1 MSEVSTIKP
10 QTEHVA
16 STGSTAADQSS
27 TSLFSLLTLAVI
39 LGAVGVVFAYLRV
52 DQERFWVNWIFWFV
66 VLFTVGIGSLFVV
79 ALQHLVGARW
89 SIPIR
94 RVPERL
100 ATLLVPATPIALIA
114 LFAVR
119 VLYPGA
125 KPEALQNKFL
135 AGKVVWLDLPFF
147 SARTIGVMLV
157 ALISLFILVRGSL
170 LQDASKDPAFTV
182 RARKFA
188 PLFMVLFAF
197 SVTIIAFDW
206 IGGLVPEWYSD
217 IFGVYLFAG
226 AFLSALASSTLAILK
241 LQRERR
247 LEGVRGDHLYNFG
260 TFMFAFTVFWSYIA
274 FAQYMLMWYADL
286 PEEVHWYH
294 ERLHGGWHVLT
305 ILLAVIHFVI
315 PFFALSTRDAKS
327 NPSRLAKVGLL
338 MLGAHLL
345 DVYWLIFPILEHGP
359 HFSWPEVSFAL
370 LFVAGALLWIRK
382 AFSWGEDMPIGDP
395 FLREGL
401 EFRL

>member
-1 MSEVSTIKP
+1 MTEVNTTP
-10 QTEHVA
+10 QLELGAGPRSAASGQPSSSVA
-16 STGSTAADQSS
+16 SLLAMAA
-27 TSLFSLLTLAVI
+27 I
-39 LGAVGVVFAYLRV
+39 LGAVGVVVAYLQI

-89 SIPIR
+89 SVPIR

-100 ATLLVPATPIALIA
+100 ATLLLPATPVALIG
-114 LFAVR
+114 LLAVR

-135 AGKVVWLDLPFF
+135 AGKVFWLDLPFF
-147 SARTIGVMLV
+147 SARTIAVMVV
-157 ALISLFILVRGSL
+157 ALISLAILVRGSL
-170 LQDASKDPAFTV
+170 LQDTSKDPAFTV
-182 RARKFA
+182 RARRFA

-197 SVTIIAFDW
+197 GVTIIAFDW

-241 LQRERR
+241 LQSERR
-247 LEGVRGDHLYNFG
+247 LEGVRRDHLYNLG

-294 ERLHGGWHVLT
+294 ERLHGTWHVLT
-305 ILLAVIHFVI
+305 VILAVTHFVI

-327 NPSRLAKVGLL
+327 NPSRLTKVALL
-338 MLGAHLL
+338 ILGAHLL
-345 DVYWLIFPILEHGP
+345 DLYWLIFPILSHGP

-370 LFVAGALLWIRK
+370 LFLAGSLLWIRK

>member
-1 MSEVSTIKP
+1 MTANRSKP
-10 QTEHVA
+10 GQNTPKQGAESAEASRQSSSA
-16 STGSTAADQSS
+16 ST
-27 TSLFSLLTLAVI
+27 LLMLAPLVG
-39 LGAVGVVFAYLRV
+39 LVGVALAYLRAGL
-52 DQERFWVNWIFWFV
+52 ERFWINWIFWFV

-79 ALQHLVGARW
+79 ALQHLAGARW

-100 ATLLVPATPIALIA
+100 ATLLVPATPAALIG
-114 LFAVR
+114 LLAVR

-125 KPEALQNKFL
+125 QPEALGNKL
-135 AGKVVWLDLPFF
+135 LVGKVFWLDLPFF
-147 SARTIGVMLV
+147 SARTIAVMTF
-157 ALISLFILVRGSL
+157 ALISLAILVRGSVQ
-170 LQDASKDPAFTV
+170 QDLSKDPTFTL
-182 RARKFA
+182 RARRFS

-197 SVTIIAFDW
+197 SVTIVAFDW

-226 AFLSALASSTLAILK
+226 AFLSALASSTLAILR
-241 LQRERR
+241 LQRDRR
-247 LEGVRGDHLYNFG
+247 LDGLRPDHLYNLG
-260 TFMFAFTVFWSYIA
+260 TFTFAFTVFWSYIA

-294 ERLHGGWHVLT
+294 ERLHGEWHVLT
-305 ILLAVIHFVI
+305 VVLAVAHFVI

-327 NPSRLAKVGLL
+327 NPSRLAMVGVL

-345 DVYWLIFPILEHGP
+345 DLYWLIFPVLGKGP
-359 HFSWPEVSFAL
+359 LFSWPEISFAL
-370 LFVAGALLWIRK
+370 LFLGGGLLWTKK
-382 AFSWGEDMPIGDP
+382 AFAWGHDMPIGDP